1 MKQTTKTTEKINQTK
16 SWFFEQVKKIN
27 KPFARLIKKKEAT
40 QVNKIRNE
48 KEVKLS
54 PQKYKRS

>member
-16 SWFFEQVKKIN
+16 SWVFEQVNKIN

-48 KEVKLS
+48 KGEVKLS
-54 PQKYKRS
+54 PQKYK